1 MIKSYSDFTE
11 NNRLQE
17 QIHEL
22 KEKNSKG
29 FQLGVTMIHRSYANS
44 PFSGEQSRQIRELVG
59 ASRTHEKERSELET
73 KYEELMRGLEEKSQE
88 LKAAERRG
96 ESLQAR
102 LNQLDQLQE
111 ELRIEV
117 GASILRFITKSARNS
132 SQFNSSAMCCG
143 MRWSL

>member
-1 MIKSYSDFTE
+1 MKDRDSEIVQLHSMIKSYSDFTE

-59 ASRTHEKERSELET
+59 AARTHEKERSELEN

-96 ESLQAR
+96 RVSR
-102 LNQLDQLQE
+102 RD
-111 ELRIEV
+111 
-117 GASILRFITKSARNS
+117 
-132 SQFNSSAMCCG
+132 
-143 MRWSL
+143 